1 MKNAYTQTLHT
12 IFNPRSI
19 AVIGA
24 SDKVGKWGYRLVER
38 PLNTGFRGAIYPI
51 NPNKKEILG
60 LTNYPSVQAIP
71 GDVDLAVITTPAATV
86 PGVLQE
92 CAAKG
97 IHGAVVITA
106 GFAETGENGREF
118 QEEVAGR
125 GPGGRHSS
133 GGP

>member
-1 MKNAYTQTLHT
+1 LKNAYTQTLHT

-92 CAAKG
+92 CAA
-97 IHGAVVITA
+97 A
-106 GFAETGENGREF
+106 GFREKGENGREF